1 MIEELQKQ
9 LEELSIQR
17 FKERQA
23 YYNYHDQQR
32 PRLNKTY
39 TLQNLYPD
47 PFQIQINP
55 TRQQEYFRYSTR
67 EGNQRDFQNYNTQN
81 RPFTGSRPITRSYN
95 NYRDW
100 NGTRNTYR
108 NDNNQYQLRSG
119 RTFAETF
126 ARHSDLIRKY
136 PDYLADVLISFSK
149 NSRKKRRFFAEN
161 LLKKC
166 RKSSKKVQIRRKIGI
181 PIHV

>member
-1 MIEELQKQ
+1 MIKELQKQ

-17 FKERQA
+17 FKEKQA

-67 EGNQRDFQNYNTQN
+67 EGNHRDFQNYNTQN
-81 RPFTGSRPITRSYN
+81 RTFTGNRPNTRSYN

-100 NGTRNTYR
+100 NGTRTTYR
-108 NDNNQYQLRSG
+108 NDNNQYQKRFQSAPRDQSLNYHQRNAIDRVEQWKKQQHAHTAAQMKDTTG
-119 RTFAETF
+119 PNVET
-126 ARHSDLIRKY
+126 R
-136 PDYLADVLISFSK
+136 
-149 NSRKKRRFFAEN
+149 
-161 LLKKC
+161 
-166 RKSSKKVQIRRKIGI
+166 
-181 PIHV
+181 